1 MSQHSAEILKDYII
15 YSCILLS
22 KGLQHG
28 LMGSSSASRW
38 ILAIER
44 LSFDCFDFNKN
55 AFMISVNYF
64 TKQQVGAL
72 EPASL
77 SYLEL

>member
-1 MSQHSAEILKDYII
+1 MDSWAQVVHRDGYWQL
-15 YSCILLS
+15 
-22 KGLQHG
+22 KGLV
-28 LMGSSSASRW
+28 LTA
-38 ILAIER
+38 
-44 LSFDCFDFNKN
+44 FDFNKN